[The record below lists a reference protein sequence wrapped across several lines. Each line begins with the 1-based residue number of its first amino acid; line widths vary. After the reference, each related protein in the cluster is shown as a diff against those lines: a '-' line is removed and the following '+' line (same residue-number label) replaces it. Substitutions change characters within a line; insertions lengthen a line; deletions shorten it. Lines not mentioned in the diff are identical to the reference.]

1 MNPLLQRFLKELHG
15 ALGGAQGCAATR
27 GGGIPFALAAYLAA
41 REKPTGVLVPSEAS
55 AKKLDGFLQAV
66 FGERAAPSLL
76 PAPDA
81 DPYEGLPNHPGILL
95 ERAEALA
102 SACLSPRAALL
113 ASAES
118 FLWKVPRR
126 GWWSGQLVLLEEG
139 QTLDRRAFRAA
150 LWRLGYRQTD
160 MVGEPGEAAFRG
172 GVLDVFS
179 PTETLP
185 VRLEMFGDEVESLRF
200 FDPSSQHSLGS
211 VGRPVLVPPLSEA
224 VRDEGLQERL
234 KALLAGE
241 GEFGEIRLESLG
253 QIGAYPTF
261 DTEIRQDGEYF
272 GSLPD
277 FLGDA
282 SWAMLDPE
290 GCMQQARSR
299 TEQWAESHR
308 RHRRPEF
315 LAPGHLFLTPETVKA
330 MAADPRTLRMGAEGD
345 SGPASERPPVF
356 PGEPYKFLSYIKDR
370 VAEGYR
376 CIALLQ
382 GQGTLDRLAEMALAD
397 GAGILREAPPGG
409 DLPPGFY
416 AALVPAEEGICFPG
430 QRWLAVTER
439 ELFGRG
445 RAALPEA
452 RVQHREAFF
461 SGLRD
466 LKPGSPVVHVDH
478 GVGLFQGIETLV
490 REGLR
495 EDYLVL
501 TYAGGSRLLVPVQRM
516 DLIQKYVGSEG
527 FVPPLDRL
535 GGPAWKKAKER
546 VRKAVKE
553 IADDLLKLYARRRT
567 VEGWSYGPDTQW
579 QEEFEAQFPFDLT
592 PDQARAV
599 EDLKRDMESPRPM
612 DRLICGDVGFGKTE
626 VAMRAAFKAVQDGRQ
641 VMVLCPTT
649 VLALQHM
656 ERFDERFAPF
666 PVTVRMLS
674 RFVQPKEQKKTVAEA
689 NQGKVDI
696 LVGTHRLLSKDLKPP
711 NLGLLVVD
719 EEQRFGVTHK
729 EKIKQIKTHVDVLTL
744 TATPI
749 PRTLQMGLSGILDM
763 SLIQTPPKDRLAI
776 QTSVHAY
783 ERELVQSAIG
793 RELAR
798 GGQVYYVH
806 NQVET
811 IASTARRLQEWVPGA
826 RVTIAHG
833 QMGER
838 ALEEVMLAF
847 FHGHYD
853 VLVCTTIIENGVDLP
868 RANTLLVNNAHA
880 FGLCQLYQLRGRIGR
895 SDVPAYA
902 YLLVPEGLVLQAD
915 AEKRLT
921 TLQEFSELGAGFRV
935 AAVDLE
941 LRGAGNLLG
950 AEQSGHIEAVGF
962 DLYLRLLEEAVAEAK
977 GEVALAP
984 IRCEMNLGLDLAVPS
999 DYIEDQNQRLALYRD
1014 LSLASGAEDVV
1025 RVASDL
1031 ADRFGPAPPVVSRM
1045 LEAVRLRLQAERLAI
1060 RSVARKGD
1068 RLVMT
1073 FDPEAPLDTAGLVGF
1088 LSRRKGVH
1096 LAPSGSLE
1104 LVLGHGEEALGVLGQ
1119 VLRAAHP
1126 AVEAIP

>member
-1 MNPLLQRFLKELHG
+1 MNRLLERFLSELYG
-15 ALGGAQGCAATR
+15 SLGGAQGCASAK
-27 GGGIPFALAAYLAA
+27 GGGLPYALAAHLTS
-41 REKPTGVLVPSEAS
+41 RETPAGVLVPSEAS
-55 AKKLDGFLQAV
+55 AKKLHAFLTAV
-66 FGERAAPSLL
+66 FGERSAPSLL

-95 ERAEALA
+95 ERAETLA
-102 SACLSPRAALL
+102 SFALSPRGALL
-113 ASAES
+113 ASAPS

-126 GWWSGQLVLLEEG
+126 GWWAGYLLLLEEG
-139 QTLDRRAFRAA
+139 RPLDRRGFRSA
-150 LWRLGYRQTD
+150 LWKMGYRQSD
-160 MVGEPGEAAFRG
+160 MVGEPGEVAFRG

-179 PTETLP
+179 PSETLP
-185 VRLEMFGDEVESLRF
+185 VRLELFGDDIESMRF
-200 FDPSSQHSLGS
+200 FDPSSQHSLGA

-224 VRDEGLQERL
+224 VRDEALQERL
-234 KALLAGE
+234 KSTLAGE
-241 GEFGEIRLESLG
+241 EEFGEIRLEGLG
-253 QIGAYPTF
+253 QIGAYPTY
-261 DTEIRQDGEYF
+261 DTEVRQDREFYGA
-272 GSLPD
+272 LTD
-277 FLGDA
+277 FMTGATWTLVE
-282 SWAMLDPE
+282 PE
-290 GCMQQARSR
+290 ACMQQARAAVD
-299 TEQWAESHR
+299 QWTESHR
-308 RHRRPEF
+308 AHRRPAF
-315 LAPGHLFLTPETVKA
+315 LAPERLFTACSCLETLSR
-330 MAADPRTLRMGAEGD
+330 DPRTLRMGSDAGGA
-345 SGPASERPPVF
+345 SSSERPPVF
-356 PGEPYKFLSYIKDR
+356 PGEPYKFLAYIKER
-370 VAEGYR
+370 VDQGYR

-382 GQGTLDRLAEMALAD
+382 GQGTLDRLAEVALAD
-397 GAGILREAPPGG
+397 GLPVLREAPAGQ

-416 AALVPAEEGICFPG
+416 AALVPAEEGVLFPG

-466 LKPGSPVVHVDH
+466 LKPGMPVVQVDH

-490 REGLR
+490 REGIR

-501 TYAGGSRLLVPVQRM
+501 TYGGGSRLLVPVQRM
-516 DLIQKYVGSEG
+516 DLIQKYVGPEG
-527 FVPPLDRL
+527 HAPPLDRL
-535 GGPAWKKAKER
+535 GGPAWKKAKEK
-546 VRKAVKE
+546 VRKAVRE
-553 IADDLLKLYARRRT
+553 IAGDLLKLYARRRT
-567 VEGWSYGPDTQW
+567 VEGWSYSPDTDW
-579 QEEFEAQFPFDLT
+579 QGEFEGQFPFDLT

-599 EDLKRDMESPRPM
+599 EDIKRDMESPKPM
-612 DRLICGDVGFGKTE
+612 DRLVCGDVGFGKTE
-626 VAMRAAFKAVQDGRQ
+626 VALRASFKAIQDGKQ

-656 ERFDERFAPF
+656 ERVSERFAPF
-666 PVTVRMLS
+666 PVTVKMLS
-674 RFVQPKEQKKTVAEA
+674 RFVTPKEQKEAVALA
-689 NQGKVDI
+689 NLGKVDI
-696 LVGTHRLLSKDLKPP
+696 LVGTHRLLSKDVRPP

-729 EKIKQIKTHVDVLTL
+729 EKIKQLKTHVDVLTL

-776 QTSVHAY
+776 QTSVHAFDK
-783 ERELVQSAIG
+783 ELIQTAIRRELG
-793 RELAR
+793 R

-811 IASTARRLQEWVPGA
+811 IAAAARRIQEWVPEA

-847 FHGHYD
+847 FHGRYD
-853 VLVCTTIIENGVDLP
+853 VLVCTTIIENGVDLS
-868 RANTLLVNNAHA
+868 RANTLIVNNAHV

-902 YLLVPEGLVLQAD
+902 YLLVPEGLVLRPD
-915 AEKRLT
+915 AEKRLE

-977 GEVALAP
+977 GEPVLAP
-984 IRCEMNLGLDLAVPS
+984 VRCEMNLGMDLAIPA
-999 DYIEDQNQRLALYRD
+999 DYIEDQNLRLAFYRD
-1014 LSLASGAEDVV
+1014 LSMAAGANDVA

-1031 ADRFGPAPPVVSRM
+1031 SDRFGPAPPVVSTM

-1060 RSVARKGD
+1060 RSMARKDD
-1068 RLVMT
+1068 RLVLA
-1073 FDPEAPLDTAGLVGF
+1073 FDPEAPLNTAGLVGF
-1088 LSRRKGVH
+1088 LSHRKGVR
-1096 LAPSGSLE
+1096 LAPSGSLD
-1104 LVLGHGEEALGVLGQ
+1104 LVLETGEDPLKLLGRLLQ
-1119 VLRAAHP
+1119 AAAPEGAP
-1126 AVEAIP
+1126 A